1 MATPPELAKRL
12 ARVRQLTDEYKA
24 GDKRSFDAVRNLADF
39 LLRLTV
45 LKPSGGVRLA
55 SIQGPTKRFVAGG
68 WNGPDDP
75 LPLNDGKYLR
85 LAITL
90 ELVETKDGP
99 RLKVFESSIQYQ
111 ADRDGKDWIFRYDYL
126 RYSPNPHPAAHLQ
139 IRGKLLRT
147 GTRNIERIHF
157 PTSRVSLE
165 AIIRLLVQEFGVKC
179 NEDSGVWRPVLAES
193 ERLFFEIAHIPLSV
207 FPV

>member
-1 MATPPELAKRL
+1 LATPPELAKRL

-126 RYSPNPHPAAHLQ
+126 RYSPNPHPFPDFARFPRSNYSFVGPG
-139 IRGKLLRT
+139 IRRQVQRGFRSLAT
-147 GTRNIERIHF
+147 
-157 PTSRVSLE
+157 RVS
-165 AIIRLLVQEFGVKC
+165 G
-179 NEDSGVWRPVLAES
+179 
-193 ERLFFEIAHIPLSV
+193 ERKTFL
-207 FPV
+207 